1 MTDLFETGN
10 IYLYFQSLSNVYV
23 PLQCEGGKFSF
34 YISISLS
41 GRSALVYNKTKL
53 FRRHQTHVCLLLSPC
68 QLSVQQALKESAC
81 RFFSYSSLAPTLQL
95 RYFIITKSYFR
106 LTRKCDLH
114 ELKLQI
120 FVNTLVHTG
129 LSILWS
135 LAPSPVN
142 VHNCPRL
149 NHCTSYLYYTK
160 L

>member
-53 FRRHQTHVCLLLSPC
+53 YRRHQTHVCLLLSPC

-81 RFFSYSSLAPTLQL
+81 RFFFLVLQL
-95 RYFIITKSYFR
+95 QLFSSDILS
-106 LTRKCDLH
+106 
-114 ELKLQI
+114 LQS
-120 FVNTLVHTG
+120 HTSG
-129 LSILWS
+129 S
-135 LAPSPVN
+135 LGTVIYMN
-142 VHNCPRL
+142 
-149 NHCTSYLYYTK
+149 
-160 L
+160 